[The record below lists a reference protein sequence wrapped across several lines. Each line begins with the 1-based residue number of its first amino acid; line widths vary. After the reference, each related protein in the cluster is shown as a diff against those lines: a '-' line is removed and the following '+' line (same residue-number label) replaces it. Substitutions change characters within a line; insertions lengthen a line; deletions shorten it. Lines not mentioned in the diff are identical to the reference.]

1 MPLRQYCVEPI
12 ELTRRMDA
20 YDGSPDGDDWYAQ
33 IAVPMGIPRWN
44 FTLAEIDG
52 QSFSQLQDLLGAKNF
67 QKIVATQGYI
77 NPPTQFGGYR
87 GEDNLQLR
95 YYIRATDRSNIQEL
109 FIVSF
114 GEYQPARWLAHI
126 EGLWQITE
134 VTDYRRADRLFG
146 ANR

>member
-1 MPLRQYCVEPI
+1 MSPRQYRVEPI
-12 ELTRRMDA
+12 DLTRRMDA

-52 QSFSQLQDLLGAKNF
+52 QSFSQLQDLLGAENF

-77 NPPTQFGGYR
+77 HPLTHVGEYR
-87 GEDNLQLR
+87 GEDNLSLR
-95 YYIRATDRSNIQEL
+95 YYIRATDRSVIREL

-134 VTDYRRADRLFG
+134 VTDYLPADR
-146 ANR
+146 